1 MNINERNLSL
11 KRMVP
16 MRHKEFHGTLVTP
29 SMKFVLD
36 FGLSL
41 MSDKLR
47 KRVKFHTKLDEKDC
61 VDRNIL
67 PKVWMSIF

>member
-1 MNINERNLSL
+1 
-11 KRMVP
+11 MVP

-41 MSDKLR
+41 MSEKLR
-47 KRVKFHTKLDEKDC
+47 KRVKFHTKLDDKDS

-67 PKVWMSIF
+67 PKVLIRIYFLLLNLSRD